1 MKESS
6 DYWKSNLQDES
17 TMTIMNE
24 YLLGL
29 KLENKAERTIR
40 NYRWFLERYFSVCT
54 VPLKLLTSEDVRK
67 YLNHFTNGKKER
79 TVDAYLSAL
88 SSFLQFCLAEEY
100 IENVVIKKRWRPKIP
115 QSLPKYLNEMEFVR
129 VKIAAEISAP
139 RDRALILFLLSSGC
153 RSSEVSNLS
162 IKDFNLE
169 KRTAEVTGKGKRIRK
184 VHFSEECA
192 IALKEYLQTRNN
204 DDGIDPLFLNNSGQ
218 RLQTNSI
225 YYITKKVGKKAG
237 LKQSLHPHICRH
249 TFATNMLARGATLE
263 LIADELGHANLNTT
277 RIYARILTEDLI
289 LAYQNKMG

>member
-1 MKESS
+1 MKESIE
-6 DYWKSNLQDES
+6 YWKSNLEDES
-17 TMTIMNE
+17 TRAVMDE

-40 NYRWFLERYFSVCT
+40 NYRWFLERFFTLCT

-67 YLNHFTNGKKER
+67 YLNHFIKGKKER

-88 SSFLQFCLAEEY
+88 SSFLQFCIAEEY

-115 QSLPKYLNEMEFVR
+115 QSLPKYLDETEFAR
-129 VKIAAEISAP
+129 VKIASENLTF
-139 RDRALILFLLSSGC
+139 RDQSVILFLFSSGC

-162 IKDFNLE
+162 IQDVNLE

-192 IALKEYLQTRNN
+192 IALNEYLKTRNS
-204 DDGIDPLFLNNSGQ
+204 DGKDPLFLNNSGQ
-218 RLQTNSI
+218 RLEVNSI
-225 YYITKKVGKKAG
+225 YYITRKIGKEAG
-237 LKQSLHPHICRH
+237 LQQSLHPHCCRH

-263 LIADELGHANLNTT
+263 FIGDELGHANLNTT

-289 LAYQNKMG
+289 LSYQNKMG

>member
-6 DYWKSNLQDES
+6 DYWKSNLEDES
-17 TMTIMNE
+17 TRAIMDE

-40 NYRWFLERYFSVCT
+40 NYRWFLERFFSVCT

-115 QSLPKYLNEMEFVR
+115 QSLPKYLNETEFAR
-129 VKIAAEISAP
+129 VKINTENLNL
-139 RDRALILFLLSSGC
+139 RDRALMLFLFSSGC

-162 IKDFNLE
+162 IQDVNLE

-192 IALKEYLQTRNN
+192 IALKEYLQTRNC
-204 DDGIDPLFLNNSGQ
+204 DGIAPLFLNNTGQ
-218 RLQTNSI
+218 RLEANAI
-225 YYITKKVGKKAG
+225 YYITKKIGKKAG
-237 LKQSLHPHICRH
+237 LQQSLHPHCCRH

-263 LIADELGHANLNTT
+263 FIADELGHSNLNTT
-277 RIYARILTEDLI
+277 RIYARILTEDMI
-289 LAYQNKMG
+289 LSYQNIMG

>member
-6 DYWKSNLQDES
+6 DYWKSNLEDES
-17 TMTIMNE
+17 TRAIMDE

-40 NYRWFLERYFSVCT
+40 NYRWFLERFFSVCT

-67 YLNHFTNGKKER
+67 YLNHFTKGKKER
-79 TVDAYLSAL
+79 TLDAYLSAL

-115 QSLPKYLNEMEFVR
+115 QSLPKYLNETEFAR
-129 VKIAAEISAP
+129 VKIVAENLGT
-139 RDRALILFLLSSGC
+139 RDRALILFLFSSGC

-162 IKDFNLE
+162 IKDINLE

-192 IALKEYLQTRNN
+192 IALSEYLKLRNS
-204 DDGIDPLFLNNSGQ
+204 DGIDPLFLNNSGK
-218 RLQTNSI
+218 RLEIKSI
-225 YYITKKVGKKAG
+225 YYITRKIGKRAG
-237 LKQSLHPHICRH
+237 LPQSLHPHCCRH

-263 LIADELGHANLNTT
+263 FIADELGHANLNTT
-277 RIYARILTEDLI
+277 RIYARILTEDMI
-289 LAYQNKMG
+289 ISYQNIMG